1 MRKILYVLGII
12 TIGNIAQAQIAG
24 CTIAPNGAYPG
35 SVVTPVCNNSTEVV
49 AEWAFTGEYTMV
61 KLTKNV
67 SYEFSAVLDSGSSFI
82 TISENAENSTILAA
96 GSGKVVYTPDVDKVV
111 RFYTHL
117 NSACGN
123 NDYEFVNRKVKCFV
137 DIRDSY
143 CEPTLDCSDGA
154 VIKNVKFAN
163 INNTSDCSTNGY
175 NDFYTKKTDVEKG
188 KTYNFEVEIG
198 YGWYNQSVSV
208 WIDYNKNFLFEPNEF
223 VYIGTIDQGN
233 LSKNIKI
240 PENIANGEYRMRVRL
255 ATVTQAG
262 ATADKACDM
271 NDGYG
276 ETEDY
281 TINVVDYLSTNNLV
295 KANVEVAPNPVK
307 DVLNITTSAKIAE
320 INIVNTNGQIVKT
333 LKYKNQ
339 IDFKALPKGVYIV
352 NITLDD
358 QKVISRKVVKQ

>member
-1 MRKILYVLGII
+1 M
-12 TIGNIAQAQIAG
+12 
-24 CTIAPNGAYPG
+24 
-35 SVVTPVCNNSTEVV
+35 
-49 AEWAFTGEYTMV
+49 
-61 KLTKNV
+61 
-67 SYEFSAVLDSGSSFI
+67 
-82 TISENAENSTILAA
+82 
-96 GSGKVVYTPDVDKVV
+96 
-111 RFYTHL
+111 
-117 NSACGN
+117 
-123 NDYEFVNRKVKCFV
+123 
-137 DIRDSY
+137 
-143 CEPTLDCSDGA
+143 
-154 VIKNVKFAN
+154 
-163 INNTSDCSTNGY
+163 
-175 NDFYTKKTDVEKG
+175 
-188 KTYNFEVEIG
+188 
-198 YGWYNQSVSV
+198 
-208 WIDYNKNFLFEPNEF
+208 FEPNEF